1 MPGSDMR
8 GAAGR
13 GVMPEPDVVTARIL
27 ALLAGEEVHR
37 VVDIG
42 CGRGGLA
49 AALVRRGYS
58 VTGVDPSDLAL
69 DVARARAPG
78 ARFLRAGAETIPASD
93 SSFGAAIFH
102 NALHHLPEGRME
114 AGIAEAWRLLR
125 PGGVLVV
132 VEPLASGRFF
142 EAMRRV
148 DDETAIRAQALAA
161 LNRFAVRPDSSLVED
176 SRIDRVSRFSSVDEF
191 LSYLCAADPS
201 RQKVI
206 DANRNAVTRDF
217 LRHAEAAEGGALMLT
232 QPHMMRVL
240 RKNAV

>member
-1 MPGSDMR
+1 MPVSNTR

-13 GVMPEPDVVTARIL
+13 GVVREPDVVTARIL
-27 ALLAGEEVHR
+27 ALLADEEVHR

-78 ARFLRAGAETIPASD
+78 ARFLRAGAEAIPASD

-114 AGIAEAWRLLR
+114 AGIVEAWRLLR
-125 PGGVLVV
+125 SGGVLVV
-132 VEPLASGRFF
+132 VEPLASGSFF

-161 LNRFAVRPDSSLVED
+161 LTRFADRHDSSLVED
-176 SRIDRVSRFSSVDEF
+176 SQLDRISRFSSVDEF

-201 RQKVI
+201 RQTVI
-206 DANRNAVTRDF
+206 DADRDAVTRDF
-217 LRHAEAAEGGALMLT
+217 LHHAEAVEGGLSLLR
-232 QPHMMRVL
+232 QPHMIRVL
-240 RKNAV
+240 RKNAG